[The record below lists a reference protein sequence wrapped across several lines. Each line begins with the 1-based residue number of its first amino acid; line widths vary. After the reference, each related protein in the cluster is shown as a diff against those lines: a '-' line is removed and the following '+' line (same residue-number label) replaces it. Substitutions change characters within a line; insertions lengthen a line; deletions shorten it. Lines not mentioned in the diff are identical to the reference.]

1 MHTQKSKRIRKSA
14 RSTAAGFSLVELL
27 IAMTITVILMG
38 LASALIASSFNV
50 RGRENQKSSA
60 LADAQRA
67 LNSMSREIANS
78 GFGLTNNGIVATE
91 SGLSSIRIRA
101 NLNAFD
107 KETSSNS
114 VVDSDEDVLYN
125 LFADA
130 SQSYVERIDINSG
143 SRTTVLAN
151 RVDALVIRYYAD
163 KVDYTSGACDINTT
177 ATQVADKSQTK
188 YIVIIACVQLPAVG
202 AQGSPGYQPA
212 SSVQLVS
219 DVSLRNSELVSY

>member
-1 MHTQKSKRIRKSA
+1 MHKQESERIGKSA
-14 RSTAAGFSLVELL
+14 RSTSAGFSLIELMISMAVTL
-27 IAMTITVILMG
+27 ILMG

-91 SGLSSIRIRA
+91 SGLNSIRVRA
-101 NLNAFD
+101 NLNALD
-107 KETSSNS
+107 RETTSSS

-125 LFADA
+125 LFTDS

-177 ATQVADKSQTK
+177 ATQVSDKAQAK
-188 YIVIIACVQLPAVG
+188 YIVIVACVQLPAVG
-202 AQGSPGYQPA
+202 SSGSAGYQPA
-212 SSVQLVS
+212 STVQLVS
-219 DVSLRNSELVSY
+219 DVSLRNSDLVRY

>member
-38 LASALIASSFNV
+38 QASALIASSFNV

-78 GFGLTNNGIVATE
+78 GFGLTNNGIVAAE

-107 KETSSNS
+107 KESSSNS
-114 VVDSDEDVLYN
+114 VADSDEDVLYN

-143 SRTTVLAN
+143 SRPTVLAN

-163 KVDYTSGACDINTT
+163 KVDYTSGACDINTA
-177 ATQVADKSQTK
+177 ATQVTDKSLTK